1 MLPLKDF
8 LRIGFSLVFSCC
20 LLVLPLDSASAW
32 AGTAG
37 RTAMAPSP
45 TLSPAAPTASHS
57 IPENAALRD
66 LPAAKA
72 TNAQPAGPGNT
83 GGAPPV
89 RTAPSEAI
97 TPSSLA
103 VSIKT
108 EGNLD
113 FGLVRAHRGTSGWV
127 VVEPNGGINA
137 SATVALSSKSP
148 PAPGLVRVKAPP
160 ETIVLLS
167 LTFENGDENS
177 GYSTSEGIAMCSLKV
192 GRGVQALPRN
202 GRYWELQM
210 PQSEAP
216 LVEVSLAVGGEL
228 HFTKFDGRH
237 TLLTKLN
244 IECISAEKHR

>member
-8 LRIGFSLVFSCC
+8 PLIGFLLLFSFCF
-20 LLVLPLDSASAW
+20 LPLPLHSTSAL
-32 AGTAG
+32 AGTADG
-37 RTAMAPSP
+37 TVI
-45 TLSPAAPTASHS
+45 APTRTTSTV
-57 IPENAALRD
+57 AA
-66 LPAAKA
+66 
-72 TNAQPAGPGNT
+72 PAGPGNT
-83 GGAPPV
+83 GGATSAQ
-89 RTAPSEAI
+89 TAPSEVV
-97 TPSSLA
+97 TQSSLA

-127 VVEPNGGINA
+127 VVDPNGGINA
-137 SATVALSSKSP
+137 SATVALSSKCP
-148 PAPGLVRVKAPP
+148 PVPGLVRVKAPP
-160 ETIVLLS
+160 ETLVLLS

-177 GYSTSEGIAMCSLKV
+177 GYSTSEGIAMRSLKV

-210 PQSEAP
+210 PQSAAQ
-216 LVEVSLAVGGEL
+216 LVEVTLAVGGEL